1 MSFFTSRDENTGWSE
16 PRWGRIVALSLA
28 ILIMPS
34 VTWIVVSPQYR
45 LWKAGIERQ
54 IQIRDAESRAKAAV
68 QLAQAEVNRA
78 KGVAEANKIIAGS
91 ITPEYLRYFY
101 IQELSRVEQVGGK
114 IIYVPTEAGLPIL
127 EAGRLDEKP

>member
-1 MSFFTSRDENTGWSE
+1 VSFFQDAPDGQV
-16 PRWGRIVALSLA
+16 RWGRIVALSLS
-28 ILIMPS
+28 IIVIP
-34 VTWIVVSPQYR
+34 VCTWIAVAPQYR

-54 IQIRDAESRAKAAV
+54 IQVRDAESKAKAAV

-78 KGVAEANKIIAGS
+78 KGVAEANRIIAHS

-101 IQELSRVEQVGGK
+101 IQQLAQVEHLGGK

-127 EAGRLDEKP
+127 EANRLEGDQP